1 MLSEIVFVFKVGKAF
16 DLSSQPKGNENVPG
30 ICEIVQFGIETFTT
44 FFVLVTAMERSVLLR
59 RNWELRHCLQ
69 MNHSGNCSL
78 FGK

>member
-44 FFVLVTAMERSVLLR
+44 FFVLVTAMEL
-59 RNWELRHCLQ
+59 NET
-69 MNHSGNCSL
+69 
-78 FGK
+78 F